1 MHLERYVHPEFGF
14 LSPTPRLRRDLR
26 TAFLSLLFGIGIGA
40 AAVIALSGNNNG
52 DDTQGPHGVS
62 SASVTSEEPT
72 ETVLGYNTPQA
83 AGIEKRVNKD
93 PTSKP
98 DGSTAEASS
107 ENRKTHATTT
117 CDGNNSGC
125 RHVFPPAGKPGGT
138 QMPATLATTL
148 ATASAPSEP
157 ASEHLTADRSEDRA
171 GDPPQ
176 SNPLTHKKSSKT
188 ARNPQRPRQ
197 NAPNYR
203 EDRAA
208 ISRGYDKPVGE
219 LGRAYSLDR
228 SFGQKGFWDW
238 SR

>member
-52 DDTQGPHGVS
+52 DDTRGPHGVR
-62 SASVTSEEPT
+62 SASVVSEEPT
-72 ETVLGYNTPQA
+72 ETVLGYNSQQA

-93 PTSKP
+93 PTTKP

-107 ENRKTHATTT
+107 ENRNTHATTT
-117 CDGNNSGC
+117 CEGNNSGC
-125 RHVFPPAGKPGGT
+125 RNVPPPAGKPGAT

-148 ATASAPSEP
+148 AAASAPTEP
-157 ASEHLTADRSEDRA
+157 ASEYPSAERSEDRA

-188 ARNPQRPRQ
+188 ARNPRPPQ
-197 NAPNYR
+197 HAPNYR
-203 EDRAA
+203 EDRRA

-219 LGRAYSLDR
+219 PGRAYSLDR